1 MAKQLEDYMQWPEIE
16 ALMYAEC
23 GRPETV
29 LGPKQVDKSHV
40 LITAFEPEADSIVVS
55 GEDLKKEYKMTKM
68 DETGYFAVLIQA
80 KKIPS
85 YHFVLKQGKKKIEKT
100 DAYAVDSLFDGVD
113 MTQFSN
119 GIHDTVYEK
128 MGAHPMTIEGV
139 KGTYFAVWAPEAKAV
154 SVVGDF
160 NDWQAARNPMRYLEA
175 AGIYELFVPGV
186 SAGDLYKYEIWG
198 ADGKR
203 VMKADPYGNYAEH
216 RPATEEDIA
225 KIEHLGVRTVIDL
238 RFPSETK
245 ELPDR
250 LGQDMDYINCSLMGT
265 TKLEQLDI
273 VNSSVVET
281 KTLHRM
287 YRLMLRNGGKEIK
300 KALEVVADSEG
311 AVLFHCAAG
320 KDRTGILAMLIL
332 SSVGVEREDIL
343 VDYQCSSTYITKFT
357 TDISGSNIYN
367 MKWILNWI
375 DQEWGGVPEYLRQ
388 IGVQSETI
396 QKIKSKFV
404 ENLYM

>member
-1 MAKQLEDYMQWPEIE
+1 MNCRRYRLDQVANFRDLGGYACDGGVTRYGVIFRST
-16 ALMYAEC
+16 ALN
-23 GRPETV
+23 
-29 LGPKQVDKSHV
+29 K
-40 LITAFEPEADSIVVS
+40 
-55 GEDLKKEYKMTKM
+55 
-68 DETGYFAVLIQA
+68 
-80 KKIPS
+80 
-85 YHFVLKQGKKKIEKT
+85 
-100 DAYAVDSLFDGVD
+100 
-113 MTQFSN
+113 
-119 GIHDTVYEK
+119 
-128 MGAHPMTIEGV
+128 
-139 KGTYFAVWAPEAKAV
+139 
-154 SVVGDF
+154 
-160 NDWQAARNPMRYLEA
+160 
-175 AGIYELFVPGV
+175 
-186 SAGDLYKYEIWG
+186 
-198 ADGKR
+198 
-203 VMKADPYGNYAEH
+203 
-216 RPATEEDIA
+216 ATEEDIA

-245 ELPDR
+245 ELAATQGTYYSVSKG
-250 LGQDMDYINCSLMGT
+250 GQTTANVLD
-265 TKLEQLDI
+265 TKLEQLDV

-375 DQEWGGVPEYLRQ
+375 DREWGGVPEYLRQ

>member
-68 DETGYFAVLIQA
+68 DETGYFAVLIPA

-128 MGAHPMTIEGV
+128 LGAHPMTIEGV

-186 SAGDLYKYEIWG
+186 NAGDLYKYEIWG

-203 VMKADPYGNYAEH
+203 VMKADPYGNYAER
-216 RPATEEDIA
+216 RPATASIVWDLNKYHWKDEKWLLSVKNGMRKRSRCLFTKWRLA
-225 KIEHLGVRTVIDL
+225 HLKSRRMPKKNFI
-238 RFPSETK
+238 
-245 ELPDR
+245 
-250 LGQDMDYINCSLMGT
+250 I
-265 TKLEQLDI
+265 I
-273 VNSSVVET
+273 VN
-281 KTLHRM
+281 L
-287 YRLMLRNGGKEIK
+287 LR
-300 KALEVVADSEG
+300 
-311 AVLFHCAAG
+311 
-320 KDRTGILAMLIL
+320 
-332 SSVGVEREDIL
+332 
-343 VDYQCSSTYITKFT
+343 
-357 TDISGSNIYN
+357 
-367 MKWILNWI
+367 
-375 DQEWGGVPEYLRQ
+375 
-388 IGVQSETI
+388 
-396 QKIKSKFV
+396 
-404 ENLYM
+404 

>member
-1 MAKQLEDYMQWPEIE
+1 MNCRRYRLDQVANFRDLGGYACDGGVTRYGVIFRST
-16 ALMYAEC
+16 ALN
-23 GRPETV
+23 
-29 LGPKQVDKSHV
+29 K
-40 LITAFEPEADSIVVS
+40 
-55 GEDLKKEYKMTKM
+55 
-68 DETGYFAVLIQA
+68 
-80 KKIPS
+80 
-85 YHFVLKQGKKKIEKT
+85 
-100 DAYAVDSLFDGVD
+100 
-113 MTQFSN
+113 
-119 GIHDTVYEK
+119 
-128 MGAHPMTIEGV
+128 
-139 KGTYFAVWAPEAKAV
+139 
-154 SVVGDF
+154 
-160 NDWQAARNPMRYLEA
+160 
-175 AGIYELFVPGV
+175 
-186 SAGDLYKYEIWG
+186 
-198 ADGKR
+198 
-203 VMKADPYGNYAEH
+203 
-216 RPATEEDIA
+216 ATEEDIA

-250 LGQDMDYINCSLMGT
+250 LGQDMDYINCSL
-265 TKLEQLDI
+265 
-273 VNSSVVET
+273 VET

-287 YRLMLRNGGKEIK
+287 YRLMLRNGGKEIR

>member
-1 MAKQLEDYMQWPEIE
+1 MNCRRYRLDQVANFRDLGGYACDGGVTRYGVIFRST
-16 ALMYAEC
+16 ALN
-23 GRPETV
+23 
-29 LGPKQVDKSHV
+29 K
-40 LITAFEPEADSIVVS
+40 
-55 GEDLKKEYKMTKM
+55 
-68 DETGYFAVLIQA
+68 
-80 KKIPS
+80 
-85 YHFVLKQGKKKIEKT
+85 
-100 DAYAVDSLFDGVD
+100 
-113 MTQFSN
+113 
-119 GIHDTVYEK
+119 
-128 MGAHPMTIEGV
+128 
-139 KGTYFAVWAPEAKAV
+139 
-154 SVVGDF
+154 
-160 NDWQAARNPMRYLEA
+160 
-175 AGIYELFVPGV
+175 
-186 SAGDLYKYEIWG
+186 
-198 ADGKR
+198 
-203 VMKADPYGNYAEH
+203 
-216 RPATEEDIA
+216 ATEEDIA

-265 TKLEQLDI
+265 TKLEQLDV

-287 YRLMLRNGGKEIK
+287 YRLMLRNGGKEIR

-311 AVLFHCAAG
+311 AILFHCAAG

-375 DQEWGGVPEYLRQ
+375 DREWGGVPEYLRQ

-396 QKIKSKFV
+396 QKINPSLLKIYICNRLTYNK
-404 ENLYM
+404 N

>member
-1 MAKQLEDYMQWPEIE
+1 MNCRRYRLDQVANFRDLGGYACDGGVTRYGVIFRST
-16 ALMYAEC
+16 ALN
-23 GRPETV
+23 
-29 LGPKQVDKSHV
+29 K
-40 LITAFEPEADSIVVS
+40 
-55 GEDLKKEYKMTKM
+55 
-68 DETGYFAVLIQA
+68 
-80 KKIPS
+80 
-85 YHFVLKQGKKKIEKT
+85 
-100 DAYAVDSLFDGVD
+100 
-113 MTQFSN
+113 
-119 GIHDTVYEK
+119 
-128 MGAHPMTIEGV
+128 
-139 KGTYFAVWAPEAKAV
+139 
-154 SVVGDF
+154 
-160 NDWQAARNPMRYLEA
+160 
-175 AGIYELFVPGV
+175 
-186 SAGDLYKYEIWG
+186 
-198 ADGKR
+198 
-203 VMKADPYGNYAEH
+203 
-216 RPATEEDIA
+216 ATEEDIA
-225 KIEHLGVRTVIDL
+225 KIEHLGVNAATEEVHRNN
-238 RFPSETK
+238 
-245 ELPDR
+245 ELAGQ
-250 LGQDMDYINCSLMGT
+250 LEQDMDYINCSLMGT
-265 TKLEQLDI
+265 TKLEQLDV